1 MHTKEGELHQ
11 DFHQQ
16 MSNEAEVDLTVLPK
30 FMFRACINS
39 SKTKEMVNPFQAL
52 STFSILSKE
61 AGKHPWTAV
70 HPLVTRNTGL
80 YGEETQWMKCAALRP
95 SR

>member
-1 MHTKEGELHQ
+1 MHTKEGEFHL

-16 MSNEAEVDLTVLPK
+16 MSNEAEVDLPK

-39 SKTKEMVNPFQAL
+39 SKTIEKVNPFQAL
-52 STFSILSKE
+52 STFSVLSKE

-70 HPLVTRNTGL
+70 HPLVTRNTGP
-80 YGEETQWMKCAALRP
+80 YGEETQWMKCVALRS